1 MIWILLYIFSIP
13 ITWLI
18 QRQIMKYDSESPKL
32 IMFVVSFIPIINI
45 ITSLIF
51 LGIEY
56 SLESNNNISF
66 LDKIYKQN

>member
-1 MIWILLYIFSIP
+1 
-13 ITWLI
+13 
-18 QRQIMKYDSESPKL
+18 MKYDSESPKL